1 LGKEEAPASHLI
13 DAIGSWQVLRELF
26 SLLLLFRKVWV
37 YYIRTFL
44 FVKNKAFK
52 KLFISCRN
60 SKSVRSQSADF
71 LDPKV
76 VFVKTL
82 EVANY

>member
-37 YYIRTFL
+37 FAPALFL
-44 FVKNKAFK
+44 CFK
-52 KLFISCRN
+52 K
-60 SKSVRSQSADF
+60 QSI
-71 LDPKV
+71 
-76 VFVKTL
+76 
-82 EVANY
+82 